1 LNLIEEIT
9 SVQPN
14 TGSVLG
20 STFLTIYGK
29 YFYSDANLPA
39 DIRIGG
45 KEKRALKKSKLTMFK
60 S

>member
-1 LNLIEEIT
+1 MKLKIEEIT

-14 TGSVLG
+14 AGSVLG

-29 YFYSDANLPA
+29 YFYSDDNLPA

-45 KEKRALKKSKLTMFK
+45 KQRNKIALQSKPV
-60 S
+60 